1 MIHICMI
8 IPNKYIDTKTTVIF
22 SIILHDK
29 HVTNSIEM
37 YVMHVHMCL
46 LEKPFSQDRNGLK
59 LLEKQCLP
67 QDFVRLGWVD
77 QWPSRWIWGHA
88 YGGKSVPKIR
98 AHYWLSH
105 VECIACAYTQQRLFM
120 WVIYLFSFYKYQQ
133 QQKPSLSCRTGNFAN
148 GSS

>member
-46 LEKPFSQDRNGLK
+46 LEKPFVPRSQW
-59 LLEKQCLP
+59 LETAGKTVFTTGFCETGVSGPMTLQMNLRACL
-67 QDFVRLGWVD
+67 
-77 QWPSRWIWGHA
+77 WG
-88 YGGKSVPKIR
+88 
-98 AHYWLSH
+98 
-105 VECIACAYTQQRLFM
+105 
-120 WVIYLFSFYKYQQ
+120 
-133 QQKPSLSCRTGNFAN
+133 
-148 GSS
+148 